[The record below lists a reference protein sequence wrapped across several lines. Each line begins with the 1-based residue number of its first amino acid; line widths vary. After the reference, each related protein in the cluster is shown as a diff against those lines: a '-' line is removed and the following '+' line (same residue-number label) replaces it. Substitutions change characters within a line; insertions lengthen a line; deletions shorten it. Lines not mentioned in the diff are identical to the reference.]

1 MIKVII
7 AEDHQALIDGIESF
21 FADHKDIKIIA
32 SALNGKDLVDLVF
45 KLKPKVV
52 ITDIRMPIMD
62 GIEAT
67 KIIKNRY
74 KKSVHVLA
82 FTMFDEANAVNQ
94 MLNAGAIGYIL
105 KNSGLKI
112 MTEAITAVSKGEKYF
127 DPNVLINLE
136 KEKIASKHQ
145 KKGILSRRE
154 KEILSLIAKGK
165 KSAEIAKELFI
176 TKYTVDTHRKNI
188 SKKLR
193 LENNA
198 DLMKVAVER
207 KYIF

>member
-1 MIKVII
+1 MIRVII

-21 FADHKDIKIIA
+21 FFNNDDIEIIA
-32 SALNGKDLVDLVF
+32 SALNGKDLVKLVVQY
-45 KLKPKVV
+45 KPDVV

-67 KIIKNRY
+67 KKIKKRF
-74 KKSVHVLA
+74 KKSIHVLA
-82 FTMFDEANAVNQ
+82 FTMFDQANAVNQ
-94 MLNAGAIGYIL
+94 MIDAGALGYIL

-112 MTEAITAVSKGEKYF
+112 MIEAIKTVAKGEKYF

-136 KEKIASKHQ
+136 KEKGKKKPQ

-154 KEILSLIAKGK
+154 KEILAQIALGK
-165 KSAEIAKELFI
+165 KSIEIADKLCI

-188 SKKLR
+188 IKKLG

-198 DLMKVAVER
+198 DLMKVAVEQ
-207 KYIF
+207 KYTF